1 MISILITTSLGNIT
15 LELDSE
21 KAPETVVNFLDY
33 VASDF
38 YSGTLFH
45 RVIPGFMI
53 QGGGLEPGMKE
64 KKTKNPIK
72 HEWENGLKNLRGTI
86 AMARTN
92 DPHSATSQFFINT
105 ADNSFLDFTRPS
117 GQGWGYTVFGRVT
130 EGMDIVEAIEWVT
143 TCRRMGHDD
152 VPFDDIMIDKIEVIR

>member
-1 MISILITTSLGNIT
+1 MISILITTSLGSIMI
-15 LELDSE
+15 ELDNG
-21 KAPETVVNFLDY
+21 KAPETVANFLDY

-53 QGGGLEPGMKE
+53 QGGGLESGMNE

-72 HEWENGLKNLRGTI
+72 HEWVNGLKNLRGTI

-105 ADNSFLDFTRPS
+105 ADNSFLDFTRPG

-130 EGMDIVEAIEWVT
+130 EGMDIVETIEWVT

-152 VPFDDIMIDKIEVIR
+152 VPFDDIIIDKIEVIR